1 MLRTGQFRNDGLKM
15 FPLLCHFITKTVI
28 SMSFIFKILFLKKSF
43 LCTHPNL
50 NTDIFLPRLKIFE
63 VILDQIFK

>member
-1 MLRTGQFRNDGLKM
+1 
-15 FPLLCHFITKTVI
+15 
-28 SMSFIFKILFLKKSF
+28 MSFIFKILFLKKSF

-63 VILDQIFK
+63 VILDQIFKYKKIYQLVRHQGR